1 MIGKFILY
9 KIYFYE
15 GFADGRLNWISDALL
30 HLIYNFYFN
39 FYNIFWFSLGASWL
53 IIMHYFFYQKKKW
66 PFVISLFSIILV
78 LPFVDDHSR
87 VFSACSFMLI
97 MIYILCNDEFLDSV
111 SIKHLSLFFLIWILM
126 PYSWV
131 WQGDLRSTMFLY
143 DLAYILDNVF
153 GIFNN
158 KIESST
164 VWPFER
170 FK

>member
-1 MIGKFILY
+1 
-9 KIYFYE
+9 
-15 GFADGRLNWISDALL
+15 
-30 HLIYNFYFN
+30 
-39 FYNIFWFSLGASWL
+39 
-53 IIMHYFFYQKKKW
+53 
-66 PFVISLFSIILV
+66 
-78 LPFVDDHSR
+78 
-87 VFSACSFMLI
+87 MLI